1 MTICIFSGPTLPP
14 AEAAKILD
22 AEYRPPAAIG
32 DVYKAAQKRPW
43 AIGII
48 DGFFESTPSVWH
60 KEVLWA
66 MAQGIQVFGASSM
79 GALRAAELAAF
90 GMVGVGAIFEAYR
103 CGTIEDDDEVAV
115 VHGPPELGY
124 VQLSEAMVNIR
135 ATIKKAISADVVSP
149 ATAAALIEIAK
160 TLYYKK
166 RGYDRLLADASVRQL
181 PGDELAR
188 LKAWLPKN
196 QINQKRLDAIAMLQA
211 IKEAHAAAVA
221 PKPASYV
228 FEHTILWDAV
238 ERQYGAG
245 GVEDLA
251 VATAAPRNGIF
262 DELRLDPALYERL
275 RRNATVRALSRRAA
289 DDAGMEPTMPE
300 LQDAT
305 RGFRKRM
312 GFRSAAELESWLRAR
327 DLSRDQFMRLM
338 GDEARR
344 QRLDTAHAAAIDDA
358 LADELALADAH
369 ARLQARADEKHA
381 VLGARRIEQPTLEDA
396 GLSEA
401 ETIAWFLTEC
411 GREPSDADAEQLAR
425 TLGFVDKD
433 DLLRAALREYC
444 YRAWKDS

>member
-1 MTICIFSGPTLPP
+1 MTICIFTGPTLPL

-22 AEYRPPAAIG
+22 AEYLPPAAIG
-32 DVYKAAQKRPW
+32 DVYRAAQKRPW

-66 MAQGIQVFGASSM
+66 MAQGIHVFGASSM

-103 CGTIEDDDEVAV
+103 DGVIEDDDEVAV

-135 ATIKKAISADVVSP
+135 ATVKKATAADVISP

-160 TLYYKK
+160 SLYYKK
-166 RGYDRLLADASVRQL
+166 RSYDRLLADASVRQL
-181 PGDELAR
+181 PSNELAR
-188 LKAWLPKN
+188 LMAWLPKN
-196 QINQKRLDAIAMLQA
+196 LVNQKRLDAIAMLQA
-211 IKEAHAAAVA
+211 IKETHAAAVA

-238 ERQYGAG
+238 ERQFGAG
-245 GVEDLA
+245 GAEDLA
-251 VATAAPRNGIF
+251 VTVASPRNGIF
-262 DELRLDPALYERL
+262 DELRLDPSLYERL
-275 RRNATVRALSRRAA
+275 RRDATVRALSRLAA
-289 DDAGMEPTMPE
+289 DDEGVEPTMLE
-300 LQDAT
+300 LQKAT
-305 RGFRKRM
+305 RRFRKRM
-312 GFRSAAELESWLRAR
+312 GFQSAAELESWLRAR

-344 QRLDTAHAAAIDDA
+344 LRLDTAHAAAIDDA

-369 ARLQARADEKHA
+369 ARLQSRADEKHA
-381 VLGARRIEQPTLEDA
+381 VLGTRGVEQPTLEDA

-401 ETIAWFLTEC
+401 EMIAWFLAEC
-411 GREPSDADAEQLAR
+411 GQEPSDADAEQLAR
-425 TLGFVDKD
+425 TLGFADKD

>member
-1 MTICIFSGPTLPP
+1 MTICIFAGPTLPP
-14 AEAAKILD
+14 AEAAKILE
-22 AEYRPPAAIG
+22 ANYLPPAAIG

-66 MAQGIQVFGASSM
+66 MAQGIHVFGASSM

-90 GMVGVGAIFEAYR
+90 GMIGVGAIFEAYR
-103 CGTIEDDDEVAV
+103 DGAIEDDDEVAV

-135 ATIKKAISADVVSP
+135 ATIKKAIAADVVSA

-160 TLYYKK
+160 SLYYKQ
-166 RGYDRLLADASVRQL
+166 RGYDRLLAEASAQRL
-181 PGDELAR
+181 PGDEVAR
-188 LKAWLPKN
+188 LKTWLPKN
-196 QINQKRLDAIAMLQA
+196 QINQKRLDAIAMLQE
-211 IKEAHAAAVA
+211 IKAAHAAAVA
-221 PKPASYV
+221 PAPASYV

-251 VATAAPRNGIF
+251 VAGGVPRNGIF

-275 RRNATVRALSRRAA
+275 RRNATIRALCRRAA
-289 DDAGMEPTMPE
+289 DDEGVEPTMPE

-305 RGFRKRM
+305 RGFRKHK
-312 GFRSAAELESWLRAR
+312 GFQSAAELESWLRDR
-327 DLSRDQFMRLM
+327 DLSHEQFMRLM

-344 QRLDTAHAAAIDDA
+344 QRLDSAHAAAIDDA

-369 ARLQARADEKHA
+369 ARLQARADEKHS
-381 VLGARRIEQPTLEDA
+381 VLARRIEPPTLADT

-401 ETIAWFLTEC
+401 EMIAWFLAEC
-411 GREPSDADAEQLAR
+411 GQEPGDADPAEAAR
-425 TLGFVDKD
+425 RFGFVDKD

>member
-1 MTICIFSGPTLPP
+1 MTICIFTGPTLPP
-14 AEAAKILD
+14 AEAARILD
-22 AEYRPPAAIG
+22 AEYLPPAAIG

-66 MAQGIQVFGASSM
+66 MAQGIHVFGASSM

-90 GMVGVGAIFEAYR
+90 GMVGVGVIFEAYR
-103 CGTIEDDDEVAV
+103 DGVIEDDDEVAV

-124 VQLSEAMVNIR
+124 VQISEAMVNIR
-135 ATIKKAISADVVSP
+135 ATVKKAIGADVISP
-149 ATAAALIEIAK
+149 TTAVALIDIAK
-160 TLYYKK
+160 SFYYKN
-166 RGYDRLLADASVRQL
+166 RSYERLLAEATARHL
-181 PGDELAR
+181 PGDELAH
-188 LKAWLPKN
+188 LKAWLPTN
-196 QINQKRLDAIAMLQA
+196 LVNQKRLDAIAMLQA
-211 IKEAHAAAVA
+211 IKAAHAAAVA
-221 PKPASYV
+221 PTPASYV

-238 ERQYGAG
+238 ERQFGADAA
-245 GVEDLA
+245 ED
-251 VATAAPRNGIF
+251 VASPVAAPRNGIF
-262 DELRLDPALYERL
+262 DELRLDPPLYERL

-289 DDAGMEPTMPE
+289 SDEGVEPTLRE
-300 LQDAT
+300 LQEAT

-312 GFRSAAELESWLRAR
+312 GFQSAAELESWLRAR
-327 DLSRDQFMRLM
+327 DLGHDQFMRLM

-344 QRLDTAHAAAIDDA
+344 QRLDAVHAAAIDDA

-381 VLGARRIEQPTLEDA
+381 VLDARRIEQLTLEDA

-401 ETIAWFLTEC
+401 EMIAWFLSEC
-411 GREPSDADAEQLAR
+411 GQEPSDHDPAEVAR
-425 TLGFVDKD
+425 QLGFLDKD

-444 YRAWKDS
+444 FRVWKDS